1 MSLTESTEYDKIE
14 VVGQYKTVQVRE
26 ATVIKKDGKEL
37 TRSFHRYTLYPDSD
51 ISNEP
56 AKVQAVCNAAFTD
69 AVKTAWNELK
79 INTTT
84 E

>member
-1 MSLTESTEYDKIE
+1 MALTESIEYDKIE
-14 VVGQYKTVQVRE
+14 VLEYAVQVRE
-26 ATVIKKDGKEL
+26 ATVIKKDDKEL

-56 AKVQAVCNAAFTD
+56 AKVQAVCNAVFTD

>member
-1 MSLTESTEYDKIE
+1 MALTESIEYDKIE
-14 VVGQYKTVQVRE
+14 VLEYAVQVRE